1 MHNMIVE
8 DEHDEEDDF
17 NYDQMGECVKPS
29 HKKTSEF
36 KKFIKNYLSIQ
47 DKKVHNQL

>member
-1 MHNMIVE
+1 MIVE

-29 HKKTSEF
+29 HKKHLNLRSLLKIT
-36 KKFIKNYLSIQ
+36 
-47 DKKVHNQL
+47 